1 MPGFVHSNSADCKGS
16 LLCGLHPFLV
26 ILVGFLDNWLVGVKI
41 VEFCEDGVG
50 GEEELE
56 PVGEAGD
63 VLLAAVEAL
72 ADIVRRQLAE
82 VLAGQA
88 EVGQLVGLISHHYDI
103 L

>member
-1 MPGFVHSNSADCKGS
+1 M
-16 LLCGLHPFLV
+16 LCTLHPLLV
-26 ILVGFLDNWLVGVKI
+26 VLVGALDEWLVGVKL

-63 VLLAAVEAL
+63 VLFAAVEAL
-72 ADIVRRQLAE
+72 ADVVGGQLAE

-88 EVGQLVGLISHHYDI
+88 QVGQLVGLVGHHYDI